1 MNQVKPGAC
10 VRIRQL
16 SAPPDVTQRLREIGF
31 AEDQQIRMVS
41 AQQNVIC
48 QVCNARLA
56 ISREL
61 AESIWVE
68 AMPPAVPD
76 IS

>member
-1 MNQVKPGAC
+1 MKPGAR

-16 SAPPDVTQRLREIGF
+16 SASPDVTRRLREIGF

-41 AQQNVIC
+41 AQQSVIC

-68 AMPPAVPD
+68 TVPPAVAD